1 MTAKHPTVSIVI
13 PAYNEQSVIKTCI
26 ESIVRQTT
34 AAYEIIIVDNRSKD
48 KTCRIVE
55 QLQRKHPSAN
65 IRLLHENKKQGITPA
80 RNHGFNYAK
89 GDIIGRIDADS
100 IIEPDW
106 VAQVS
111 RAFIDESVA
120 AATGPVSYHD
130 MPLRHF
136 AFRGDQRLR
145 KIISI
150 FQDDYQFLFGSN
162 MAIRRSV
169 WNEIRDSTCS
179 ELRNSAYRDVDDEL
193 FEDIDLSIH
202 VAESGYRTKYV
213 PEMVAGMSA
222 RRLRD
227 SPKDFHRYVM
237 RFDRT
242 YAAHE
247 VRKFWVKVPII
258 VYLAVYF
265 PGRALQRW
273 YDRDA
278 NKNQQ
283 REALT
288 MAELKL
294 REAAESVR

>member
-26 ESIVRQTT
+26 KSILRQTV
-34 AAYEIIIVDNRSKD
+34 AAYEIIVVDNRSKD
-48 KTCRIVE
+48 RTCKIVE
-55 QLQRKHPSAN
+55 RLQREHPEAN

-80 RNHGFNYAK
+80 RNHGFNHAR
-89 GDIIGRIDADS
+89 GDVIGRIDADS

-106 VAQVS
+106 VEQVAH
-111 RAFIDESVA
+111 AFADTTVA

-130 MPLRHF
+130 MPLRRF
-136 AFRGDQRLR
+136 AFRGDHHLR
-145 KIISI
+145 KVLST

-162 MAIRRSV
+162 MAIRQAV
-169 WNEIRDSTCS
+169 WREIRELTCKEVCNS
-179 ELRNSAYRDVDDEL
+179 EYRDVDDEI

-202 VAESGYRTKYV
+202 VAEQGYRTKYV

-237 RFDRT
+237 RFERT
-242 YAAHE
+242 YDVHE
-247 VRKFWVKVPII
+247 VRKFWVKVPIV

-273 YDRDA
+273 YERDGS
-278 NKNQQ
+278 K
-283 REALT
+283 RKTLT
-288 MAELKL
+288 LAELEL
-294 REAAESVR
+294 GEAAEAANP